1 MRILGHNAQYHKSG
15 ISQIFVESL
24 LCAVFTAACFVLVI
38 WNTTE
43 NKRDLGPAL
52 VAYIISAGSFNLLSA
67 MSLSSR
73 DVSPAAVILAWVEGL
88 EPHPGEGLS
97 VPEHMRGH
105 PG

>member
-1 MRILGHNAQYHKSG
+1 MPRNNNNNNNNNNTTNLV
-15 ISQIFVESL
+15 FECL

-67 MSLSSR
+67 
-73 DVSPAAVILAWVEGL
+73 VSPS
-88 EPHPGEGLS
+88 PGMSAQLQ
-97 VPEHMRGH
+97 
-105 PG
+105 